1 MHPFDEYW
9 ELKYRREKK
18 TNLIISFVILA
29 LLSLTRM
36 LQEQYNGLVNYNNPK
51 EFNSLC
57 KLYMLFCRIILVG
70 SQLVIN
76 YIDRRRR

>member
-36 LQEQYNGLVNYNNPK
+36 LQEQYNG
-51 EFNSLC
+51 FW
-57 KLYMLFCRIILVG
+57 
-70 SQLVIN
+70 
-76 YIDRRRR
+76 